1 MDRGEGADRA
11 LGKDAEGLVASPET
25 RGCAG
30 AGRLGG
36 ETGDG
41 TSKTTKLTLG
51 PWGNSVKRRRSF

>member
-36 ETGDG
+36 ELEMGQARPP
-41 TSKTTKLTLG
+41 SL
-51 PWGNSVKRRRSF
+51 P